1 MELYL
6 LLKNGMNKTI
16 NYNFYHW
23 GPFLYSTNL
32 KKDELKKIKILCSKK
47 LPDYRSHL
55 AGLLQHEH
63 KLDIKKLFP
72 IIIPYINS
80 YAQAYADYA
89 PKPLNGKIELMAAWV
104 NYMTKLES
112 NPLHTHDDD
121 LSFVIYTQVPKKLK
135 KECNES
141 VGNSKPGAINFIHTL
156 GIEKYY
162 VNKHCFIPEEG
173 NFFIFPASLHH
184 TVNSFKS
191 NGERISVSGNIKI
204 TNG

>member
-1 MELYL
+1 VEV
-6 LLKNGMNKTI
+6 KKTI

-23 GPFLYSTNL
+23 GPFLYATNL
-32 KKDELKKIKILCSKK
+32 PSEELEKIKNLCNKK
-47 LPDYRSHL
+47 LPDYRSNL
-55 AGLLQHEH
+55 AGLLRHEH
-63 KLDIKKLFP
+63 KLDVKKLFS
-72 IIIPYINS
+72 IILPYLNS
-80 YAQAYADYA
+80 YAEAYADYS
-89 PKPLNGKIELMAAWV
+89 PTPLNGEIELMSAWV
-104 NYMTKLES
+104 NYMTKCES

-121 LSFVIYTQVPKKLK
+121 LSFVIYTQVPEELK

-141 VGNSKPGAINFIHTL
+141 VGNSKPGAIQFVHTL
-156 GIEKYY
+156 GTEKYY
-162 VNKHCFIPEEG
+162 VNKQYFVPEEG